1 MSSLLDDLLD
11 PSSMPERTSTV
22 RLIQTHISLIFVTD
36 EFVYKV
42 KKPVDFGF
50 LDFTTLEKRRYY
62 CEREVALNSRLSSG
76 VYLGVEPIT
85 HDGRRHR
92 IGGHLPEA
100 VEYAVKMRRIPE
112 EMLMKALLQKGF
124 LEEKQLRSIAALL
137 ARFHREAENS
147 PEIDRF
153 GEPENFRVNTDENF
167 SQTRVYVGRTIERRQ
182 LDALRRWTDRFYE
195 SNRGLFLERISSK
208 RIRDCHGDLHMEH
221 ICMTDPIIIFDCI
234 EFNDRFRYSDTLSD
248 IAFLLMDLEFHGAR
262 DLARRLWDHYQ
273 GLACE
278 GGQDSLLRFYKVYR
292 AYVRGK
298 VNSFQLDDER
308 ISPREKEEALH
319 KARDYFRLAME
330 YIGEG

>member
-1 MSSLLDDLLD
+1 MIEDLLD
-11 PSSMPERTSTV
+11 PGSIPERTSTV

-62 CEREVALNSRLSSG
+62 CEREVSLNSRLSSG

-85 HDGRRHR
+85 HDGKRYR
-92 IGGHLPEA
+92 IGGPPEEA
-100 VEYAVKMRRIPE
+100 LEYAVKMRRIPE
-112 EMLMKALLQKGF
+112 EMLMKALLRRGA
-124 LEEKQLRSIAALL
+124 LEERGLSSIAAVL

-153 GEPENFRVNTDENF
+153 GEPESFRVNTDENF
-167 SQTRVYVGRTIERRQ
+167 EQTRAYVGRTIHQRQ
-182 LDALRRWTDRFYE
+182 FDALRRWTDRFYD
-195 SNRGLFLERISSK
+195 SNRGLFLERVSSK

-221 ICMTDPIIIFDCI
+221 ICMTDPIVIFDCI

-248 IAFLLMDLEFHGAR
+248 IAFLLMDLEFHGAK
-262 DLARRLWDHYQ
+262 DLARILWDHYQ

-278 GGQDSLLRFYKVYR
+278 SGQDLLLRFYKVYR

-298 VNSFQLDDER
+298 VNSFQLDDDR
-308 ISPREKEEALH
+308 ISPRDKEEALH
-319 KARDYFRLAME
+319 RARDYFGLAME